1 MTDDTKQ
8 VKLQLWDTSGD
19 EKFKN
24 LTKQYFQGASA
35 AVIVYD
41 MTDRDTFTAAE
52 DWIEEV
58 KQNAPKD
65 CMLYLASNKSDLLEE
80 IDVNK
85 REGKELA

>member
-1 MTDDTKQ
+1 
-8 VKLQLWDTSGD
+8 
-19 EKFKN
+19 
-24 LTKQYFQGASA
+24 
-35 AVIVYD
+35 

-80 IDVNK
+80 VDVHK
-85 REGKELA
+85 REGKALAESKNLIFFETSAKENVGI

>member
-1 MTDDTKQ
+1 
-8 VKLQLWDTSGD
+8 
-19 EKFKN
+19 
-24 LTKQYFQGASA
+24 
-35 AVIVYD
+35 

-80 IDVNK
+80 IDVTK
-85 REGKELA
+85 REGKELAERKNLVFFETSAKENVGI